1 MAAAAVPQT
10 RSRINQDHKRR
21 ADRRQHYTYASW
33 ISLVASPHLAPVFL
47 SPAVSLSSFPVFLF
61 PTPFLF
67 NLYRHT
73 LAGTLTQY
81 AVYTL
86 SGGFKIQVRSPRS
99 LIHTRS
105 PSTFAHYLV
114 LISLPL
120 SGIILIPLFS
130 HLLLIGTQLGE
141 VFNKQQRF
149 TWFLRRLLTHL
160 ACLGVMNKQCRSGA
174 LFSVCLCCV
183 SSLSLSL
190 RLSLLPRRVV
200 NWMPGLC
207 RKWAVSGGP
216 TTRYIRLIV
225 SSGK

>member
-1 MAAAAVPQT
+1 MLWPQIIRHNAVRLEKWLRPQFLRLEAESIRT
-10 RSRINQDHKRR
+10 TKGEQTEDNTICFLNFTCCPPARLS
-21 ADRRQHYTYASW
+21 
-33 ISLVASPHLAPVFL
+33 PVFL
-47 SPAVSLSSFPVFLF
+47 SPAISLSSFPVFLF

-86 SGGFKIQVRSPRS
+86 SGGFKILVLSPRS

-160 ACLGVMNKQCRSGA
+160 ACLSVMNKQCRSGA

-183 SSLSLSL
+183 SSSL
-190 RLSLLPRRVV
+190 
-200 NWMPGLC
+200 
-207 RKWAVSGGP
+207 
-216 TTRYIRLIV
+216 
-225 SSGK
+225 